1 MYNFNQTDCE
11 GVHMKPV
18 WIVKRT
24 SDALV
29 RRWCPPRKQN
39 THKGDYG
46 RILILSGAEGFTGA
60 PALAAKAALRT
71 GAGLIFT
78 GVPRTVYPIVAS
90 KLDAPMVFPLA
101 DDRGKLSLDAV
112 PDILER
118 LKNADACLLGPGLGR
133 SDQLDELV
141 LEIVRHCRCPLV
153 LDADGINAAAGHIDV
168 LRGAACPIV
177 LTPHEGEFRRLT
189 QAPERDRIAGAQD
202 LARETGCVVLRK
214 GHETIITDGRRTYV
228 DRTGNAGMATGGSGD
243 VLAGILAALLGQSVP
258 ALEAAATAAWLHGT
272 AGDLAAE
279 RLGQYALGPTDL
291 LDELPRLLP

>member
-1 MYNFNQTDCE
+1 
-11 GVHMKPV
+11 MKPV
-18 WIVKRT
+18 WITKRT
-24 SDALV
+24 SAALV
-29 RRWCPPRKQN
+29 RQNCPPRKQN

-101 DDRGKLSLDAV
+101 DDQGKLSLDAV

-202 LARETGCVVLRK
+202 LAQETGCVVLRK